1 MALKP
6 LNSVG
11 GFSVGEIPA
20 NIILANG
27 DITTSNA
34 NLTGN
39 LYVTNTANVGNLR
52 TDNLLHANGTAWD
65 FATAAGNSGW
75 IQYSDGA
82 DLAASANLTFD
93 AANSILTVVGNI
105 VSTNANL
112 GNLVTANFGNFAND
126 VKANGT
132 VTAIGAVIGGNNVVI
147 NANGSSE
154 GGQLVLAYAGVDGL
168 TSQDD
173 STWNIDVN
181 SANNFRIFTQYANG
195 TVPNIALSID
205 GNSNV
210 ELAGNLTVNGVS
222 NLGDVGNVHIF
233 GGTTNQVLVTDGS
246 GNLTWAS
253 GSTLSNGYSNVEIPL
268 ANSNVYINANGGVD
282 QQWNFST
289 DSNMY
294 VPGAIVWPL
303 SGNIVENAINHGIDI
318 YSSTQVRL
326 IAASNTLLFDGNL
339 TVPQNINASPS
350 NYLTLRA
357 GNAFID
363 IAPNANIGFAPNNY
377 DYVLELAGPSQGGPL
392 AVVNGDLYANNSG
405 GLSGNITAQGNVT
418 ASNFQTTGSGGNIS
432 GANVIF
438 ANSFTSNGGLV
449 DFSTNNAN
457 VQLGS
462 NANVHLYGGNVGE
475 VLQTDGAGNLNWYAI
490 SATGIQNGNSNVT
503 IPDTNGNVYINANA
517 GVDQQWN
524 FGTNGTLY
532 FPVVN
537 SQTSIQEQRYG
548 MGNLVGYNDGGWVL
562 GEYNG
567 TSYGTEGIRISPGI
581 EGNVEVI
588 LPADQN
594 AAGNAL
600 QLNNYVGNV
609 KITANNNNWN
619 FDNAGVLHTPG
630 NIELGGNTIQDNSG
644 GSGIQLYSGTDY
656 AQLNYNNSSYVY
668 VESSGVWLETNAGTV
683 QLDNNGNVAMSGNL
697 SVTGNIT
704 ASNGNLG
711 NLVTANFVNTGAIY
725 NGSSNVVIDSSGNIG
740 LSINGF
746 ANVLLVTNTGA
757 NLVGDFSANGN
768 VNAGALISNTLTSN
782 GTYLGL
788 SAGTGGNY
796 NINLTPAGTG
806 NVDVAGAYIT
816 SLALTPLNPTDAAS
830 KQYVD
835 TVAQGLHVHPSANVA
850 TTTDLANTTGAIV
863 NYYQPGPEG
872 VGATL
877 TFTSG
882 SLVSID
888 SVTLT
893 ANMRLL
899 IKNES
904 NAVWNGVYIYN
915 NSAVITRSPD
925 MEYDAQLAGGD
936 FLFVES
942 GNVNGDTGW
951 VQTTDNVI
959 IGTSNVVFSQFSG
972 VGTYSGS
979 NGISVVGTSITA
991 NVDNDTTAIVGGN
1004 ITVKVSA
1011 NLVTPNIGN
1020 ATGNSLTITGNVLA
1034 ENVTANSQMSA
1045 GNITVTNYANVDTLN
1060 ANSNVISNNVTVN
1073 LELSGNTANF
1083 SGNVILSNLYANLNI
1098 TSNTANIS
1106 NITANN
1112 ANVNYLL
1119 NGNIANF
1126 TGNLTALNA
1135 DLGNLAVANYANVA
1149 NTLIVG
1155 TGSGGNITG
1164 ANLISVNYANINNDL
1179 TVNGNATFNS
1189 TTDGQTSITPDTVVI
1204 GLIGR
1209 GATGAPALNFQSSTY
1224 GATYDTSIVGTD
1236 GNGVT
1241 GSGTLTLEANKVIF
1255 DNTANANLGNY
1266 VVANFFAGD
1275 GGFLTNVAASGSLAN
1290 GTSNVTI
1297 PVADGNVNI
1306 SVGGNAN
1313 VAVFSNTDAYLTGNL
1328 NIGNTAINWG
1338 TRTTNNIVTAQTITS
1353 VPVSGITGIEFLVKG
1368 IDTTGS
1374 KYSVATVQAVT
1385 DGTDVDFAIF
1395 GGVNLGG
1402 STGSLSVDIFS
1413 GNLLLQVTPSS
1424 SNTTVWTTQYRII

>member
-1 MALKP
+1 MTTILGIHLCLLGIGAFLLVIKAMYI
-6 LNSVG
+6 G
-11 GFSVGEIPA
+11 GVYDTWAPGST
-20 NIILANG
+20 LAN
-27 DITTSNA
+27 
-34 NLTGN
+34 
-39 LYVTNTANVGNLR
+39 
-52 TDNLLHANGTAWD
+52 
-65 FATAAGNSGW
+65 
-75 IQYSDGA
+75 
-82 DLAASANLTFD
+82 
-93 AANSILTVVGNI
+93 
-105 VSTNANL
+105 
-112 GNLVTANFGNFAND
+112 
-126 VKANGT
+126 
-132 VTAIGAVIGGNNVVI
+132 
-147 NANGSSE
+147 
-154 GGQLVLAYAGVDGL
+154 
-168 TSQDD
+168 
-173 STWNIDVN
+173 
-181 SANNFRIFTQYANG
+181 
-195 TVPNIALSID
+195 

-210 ELAGNLTVNGVS
+210 S
-222 NLGDVGNVHIF
+222 
-233 GGTTNQVLVTDGS
+233 
-246 GNLTWAS
+246 
-253 GSTLSNGYSNVEIPL
+253 IPL
-268 ANSNVYINANGGVD
+268 SDGNVYINANSGTD
-282 QQWNFST
+282 EQWNFST
-289 DSNMY
+289 SGNLY
-294 VPGAIVWPL
+294 VPGAIVWPNGA
-303 SGNIVENAINHGIDI
+303 SVNENVSSNNTLQL
-318 YSSTQVRL
+318 SSTTNVAL
-326 IAASNTLLFDGNL
+326 IAGSSTVTFDSSGNL
-339 TVPQNINASPS
+339 TVPQNILAAPS
-350 NYLTLRA
+350 DYLTLRA

-363 IAPNANIGFAPNNY
+363 IAPNANIGFAPQDY
-377 DYVLELAGPSQGGPL
+377 DYVLELAGPLQGGPI
-392 AVVNGDLYANNSG
+392 AVVNGDVYANSSG
-405 GLSGNITAQGNVT
+405 GLNGNITAQGNIT
-418 ASNFQTTGSGGNIS
+418 ASNFQTTGAYGNIS

-438 ANSFTSNGGLV
+438 ANSFTSNGGVV

-457 VQLGS
+457 VSLGDV
-462 NANVHLYGGNVGE
+462 ANVHIYGGSTNQ
-475 VLQTDGAGNLNWYAI
+475 VLTTDGTGNLAWA
-490 SATGIQNGNSNVT
+490 SGSLVANGYSNVS
-503 IPDTNGNVYINANA
+503 IPVANSNVYINANA
-517 GVDQQWN
+517 GTDYQWN
-524 FGTNGTLY
+524 FDTTGNLITPTNGYILSNGGSLNLADGDSNSYIQLDVNNIYLY
-532 FPVVN
+532 TDYHGSEYEWNLDNTGNTTFP
-537 SQTSIQEQRYG
+537 SIG
-548 MGNLVGYNDGGWVL
+548 TANLGNLVTANYANFANDVVVQGNIANANNITVT
-562 GEYNG
+562 NDI
-567 TSYGTEGIRISPGI
+567 TS
-581 EGNVEVI
+581 N
-588 LPADQN
+588 N
-594 AAGNAL
+594 AN
-600 QLNNYVGNV
+600 
-609 KITANNNNWN
+609 ITANLTSG
-619 FDNAGVLHTPG
+619 NANLG
-630 NIELGGNTIQDNSG
+630 NLATANYVNVAYDLNGNT
-644 GSGIQLYSGTDY
+644 
-656 AQLNYNNSSYVY
+656 
-668 VESSGVWLETNAGTV
+668 
-683 QLDNNGNVAMSGNL
+683 GNF
-697 SVTGNIT
+697 TGNIT
-704 ASNGNLG
+704 ALNANLG
-711 NLVTANFVNTGAIY
+711 NLVTANFVNAGAIY
-725 NGSSNVVIDSSGNIG
+725 NGASNVVIDNSGNIG
-740 LSINGF
+740 LSIDGS
-746 ANVLLVTNTGA
+746 ANVLLVTYAGA

-1189 TTDGQTSITPDTVVI
+1189 TADGQTSITPDTVVI

>member
-405 GLSGNITAQGNVT
+405 GLSGNITAQGNIT
-418 ASNFQTTGSGGNIS
+418 ASNFQTTGAYGNIS

-438 ANSFTSNGGLV
+438 ANSFTSNGGVV

-457 VQLGS
+457 VSLGDV
-462 NANVHLYGGNVGE
+462 ANVHIYGGSTNQ
-475 VLQTDGAGNLNWYAI
+475 VLTTDGTGNLAWA
-490 SATGIQNGNSNVT
+490 SGSLVANGYSNVS
-503 IPDTNGNVYINANA
+503 IPVANSNVYINANA
-517 GVDQQWN
+517 GTDYQWN
-524 FGTNGTLY
+524 FDTTGNLITPTNGYILSNGGSLNLADGDSNSYIQLDVNNIYLY
-532 FPVVN
+532 TDYHGSEYEWNLDNTGNTTFP
-537 SQTSIQEQRYG
+537 SIG
-548 MGNLVGYNDGGWVL
+548 TANLGNLVTANYANFANDVVVQGNIANANNITVT
-562 GEYNG
+562 NDI
-567 TSYGTEGIRISPGI
+567 TS
-581 EGNVEVI
+581 N
-588 LPADQN
+588 N
-594 AAGNAL
+594 AN
-600 QLNNYVGNV
+600 
-609 KITANNNNWN
+609 ITANLTSG
-619 FDNAGVLHTPG
+619 NANLG
-630 NIELGGNTIQDNSG
+630 NLATANYVNVAYDLNGNT
-644 GSGIQLYSGTDY
+644 
-656 AQLNYNNSSYVY
+656 
-668 VESSGVWLETNAGTV
+668 
-683 QLDNNGNVAMSGNL
+683 GNF
-697 SVTGNIT
+697 TGNIT
-704 ASNGNLG
+704 ALNANLG

-768 VNAGALISNTLTSN
+768 VNAGAILSNTITAN

-788 SAGTGGNY
+788 SAGSTGNY
-796 NINLTPAGTG
+796 NINLTPAGSG
-806 NVDVAGAYIT
+806 NVDVAGAQIT
-816 SLALTPLNPTDAAS
+816 SLALVPLNPSDAAS
-830 KQYVD
+830 KDYVD
-835 TVAQGLHVHPSANVA
+835 TVATGLHVHAAANVA

-863 NYYQPGPEG
+863 TYTQPGPEG

-877 TFTSG
+877 SFTSG
-882 SLVSID
+882 SLITID
-888 SVTLT
+888 TVTLT

-904 NAVWNGVYIYN
+904 NATWNGVYVYN
-915 NSAVITRSPD
+915 NSAVITRATD
-925 MEYDAQLAGGD
+925 MDNDVNLAGGD
-936 FLFVES
+936 FLFVQS
-942 GNVNGDTGW
+942 GNVNSDTSW
-951 VQTTDNVI
+951 VQTTDNVV
-959 IGTSNVVFSQFSG
+959 IGTSNIVFSQFG
-972 VGTYSGS
+972 GAGTYTGS
-979 NGISVVGTSITA
+979 NGISIVGTAITA
-991 NVDNDTTAIVGGN
+991 NVDNVTTAIIGGN
-1004 ITVKVSA
+1004 IAVANSA
-1011 NLVTPNIGN
+1011 QLVTPNIGV
-1020 ATGNSLTITGNVLA
+1020 ATGTSLDLTGNVLA
-1034 ENVTANSQMSA
+1034 ENLNANSTITTS
-1045 GNITVTNYANVDTLN
+1045 NITVTFNANVDSLN
-1060 ANSNVISNNVTVN
+1060 ANSNIVANNATVN

-1083 SGNVILSNLYANLNI
+1083 SGNVILSNLYANFNITSDTANVGNI
-1098 TSNTANIS
+1098 TSNNT
-1106 NITANN
+1106 
-1112 ANVNYLL
+1112 NVTYQL
-1119 NGNIANF
+1119 NGNTANF
-1126 TGNLTALNA
+1126 IGNLTALNA

-1149 NTLIVG
+1149 NTLVVG

-1179 TVNGNATFNS
+1179 TVNNYAFINS
-1189 TTDGQTSITPDTVVI
+1189 GTDGQVNI
-1204 GLIGR
+1204 GGSSLEIGSQVR
-1209 GATGAPALNFQSSTY
+1209 GADGAAYIDFHSATGGADFDTRIIST
-1224 GATYDTSIVGTD
+1224 G
-1236 GNGVT
+1236 GNNST
-1241 GSGTLTLEANKVIF
+1241 GSGNLDFYSQNSTF
-1255 DNTANANLGNY
+1255 YTANVTLGNLAT
-1266 VVANFFAGD
+1266 ANYFSGD

-1290 GTSNVTI
+1290 GTSNVSI
-1297 PVADGNVNI
+1297 PVVDGNVNI
-1306 SVGGNAN
+1306 SVNGNAN
-1313 VAVFSNTDAYLTGNL
+1313 VAVFSDTDAYLTGNL
-1328 NIGNTAINWG
+1328 HVGDTAINWG
-1338 TRTTNNIVTAQTITS
+1338 TRTTNNIITNQTISS

-1368 IDTTGS
+1368 IDATGA

-1385 DGTDVDFAIF
+1385 DGTDVDFSIY

-1402 STGSLSVDIFS
+1402 TTGSLAVDIFN
-1413 GNLLLQVTPSS
+1413 GNLLLQVTPAS
-1424 SNTTVWTTQYRII
+1424 SNTTVWTTQYRTI